1 VSVAGAPERPA
12 RVLVIDDEEQ
22 IRTAL
27 RSVLRAS
34 HWLVDLAD
42 SGEAGLEA
50 AVTHTPDV
58 VVLDLTLPDM
68 SGFEVARELRTWYPG
83 PILVLSVRGS
93 EQDKITALDLGA
105 DDYLTKPFSAG
116 ELTARLRALMR
127 RAMPG
132 ESPVSEL
139 TAGDLEID
147 FAKRTVKVRGHYVHL
162 TRTEFDILALLARN
176 PDRVV
181 TSRMLI
187 ENVWGPDYVGDTR
200 IPEFFT
206 HSSRARMPAQRV
218 RNTSKCILGPVVT
231 AAHAGPCTSLTE
243 ETAMLPDVLA
253 VAGSLA
259 FFALCSLYARAI
271 DVMANS

>member
-1 VSVAGAPERPA
+1 MSVEGAPERPV

-22 IRTAL
+22 MRTAL

-34 HWLVDLAD
+34 HWLVDLAEN
-42 SGEAGLEA
+42 GEAGLEA
-50 AVTHTPDV
+50 AVTHTPDI

-68 SGFEVARELRTWYPG
+68 SGFEVARELRTWYSG

-127 RAMPG
+127 RAAPG
-132 ESPVSEL
+132 EIQLSEVVV
-139 TAGDLEID
+139 GDLEID
-147 FAKRTVKVRGHYVHL
+147 FAKRAVKVRGESVHL

-181 TSRMLI
+181 TARMLL
-187 ENVWGPDYVGDTR
+187 ENVWGPEYVGDTQTLR
-200 IPEFFT
+200 V
-206 HSSRARMPAQRV
+206 HVSRLRKKVERPGDVPRH
-218 RNTSKCILGPVVT
+218 I
-231 AAHAGPCTSLTE
+231 LTE
-243 ETAMLPDVLA
+243 PGVGFRFVTDAH
-253 VAGSLA
+253 
-259 FFALCSLYARAI
+259 
-271 DVMANS
+271 